1 MEMTVT
7 IDGYMISVTAGN
19 GSVVL
24 YIRDSGN
31 CDAVEIAMTPHF
43 AASLAHGLHACVE
56 ELSE

>member
-7 IDGYMISVTAGN
+7 IDGYTISVSAAA

-24 YIRDSGN
+24 YIRDRGN
-31 CDAVEIAMTPHF
+31 CDAVEVAMTAHQ
-43 AASLAHGLHACVE
+43 AASLGHGVAACVE

>member
-7 IDGYMISVTAGN
+7 IDGYMISVSARN

-31 CDAVEIAMTPHF
+31 CDAVEVAMTPHQ
-43 AASLAHGLHACVE
+43 ASSLVHGVSACVE
-56 ELSE
+56 EVTE